1 MHVQHGRQ
9 CHWNIGGGRR
19 SSGRRRENRGAI
31 GGAEG
36 GGVCAPSQKICEF
49 FISEWCILGELFLR
63 FMCHENDSDLRYSE
77 VLLMG
82 K

>member
-1 MHVQHGRQ
+1 MCNMGVNATGTL
-9 CHWNIGGGRR
+9 GGSQVERPKTRESRR
-19 SSGRRRENRGAI
+19 HRWRRR
-31 GGAEG
+31 G